1 MGPSTPGATTAG
13 IRVLIADDHAL
24 FRRGLR
30 EHLEASG
37 LNVVGEAE
45 DAVGA
50 VALFTETEP
59 EVVLMDLHMPGD
71 SSVDAIRGMRLTAP
85 DARILMMTVST
96 EEEKVME
103 AIIAGACGYLL
114 KDSDG
119 DQIVAAIG
127 TAAAGESALSPR
139 IASALI
145 ERLREHEPPP
155 ASSTGD
161 LPTLTRRE
169 REVLSLI
176 VEGKDN
182 NEIAAELVISP
193 ETVKTHISTVLEKLE
208 ADNRVQAAVKSVRGG
223 LA

>member
-1 MGPSTPGATTAG
+1 
-13 IRVLIADDHAL
+13 
-24 FRRGLR
+24 
-30 EHLEASG
+30 
-37 LNVVGEAE
+37 
-45 DAVGA
+45 
-50 VALFTETEP
+50 
-59 EVVLMDLHMPGD
+59 
-71 SSVDAIRGMRLTAP
+71 
-85 DARILMMTVST
+85 MTVST

-119 DQIVAAIG
+119 DQIVAAIS
-127 TAAAGESALSPR
+127 TASAGESALSPR

-155 ASSTGD
+155 ASGTGD
-161 LPTLTRRE
+161 RPALTSRE

-193 ETVKTHISTVLEKLE
+193 ETVKTHVSTVLEKLE
-208 ADNRVQAAVKSVRGG
+208 ADNRVQAAVKSVRAG

>member
-1 MGPSTPGATTAG
+1 M
-13 IRVLIADDHAL
+13 
-24 FRRGLR
+24 
-30 EHLEASG
+30 EASG

-50 VALFTETEP
+50 VDLLPETEP
-59 EVVLMDLHMPGD
+59 EVILMDLGMAGG
-71 SSVDAIRGMRLTAP
+71 SSIDAIRGMRLAAP
-85 DARILMMTVST
+85 DARVLTMTVST

-119 DQIVAAIG
+119 DQIVAAISIV
-127 TAAAGESALSPR
+127 AAGGSALSPR
-139 IASALI
+139 IATAFI

-155 ASSTGD
+155 ASGTGD
-161 LPTLTRRE
+161 RPALTSRE

-193 ETVKTHISTVLEKLE
+193 ETVKTHVSTVLDKLE

>member
-1 MGPSTPGATTAG
+1 MGSSKPASTTAG
-13 IRVLIADDHAL
+13 IRVLIVDDHTL

-30 EHLEASG
+30 EHLEASD
-37 LNVVGEAE
+37 LDVVGETE
-45 DAVGA
+45 DAAGA
-50 VALFTETEP
+50 VALFAETEP
-59 EVVLMDLHMPGD
+59 EVTLMDLHLPGD
-71 SSVDAIRGMRLTAP
+71 SSIDTIRGMRLAAP
-85 DARILMMTVST
+85 DARILIMTVST
-96 EEEKVME
+96 EEEEVME
-103 AIIAGACGYLL
+103 AIVAGACGYLL

-127 TAAAGESALSPR
+127 TAAAGESPLSPR

-145 ERLREHEPPP
+145 DRLRKHEPPP

-161 LPTLTRRE
+161 RPTLTRRE

-182 NEIAAELVISP
+182 NEIAAELVVSP
-193 ETVKTHISTVLEKLE
+193 ETVKTHVSTVLEKLD
-208 ADNRVQAAVKSVRGG
+208 ADNRLQAAVKSVRAG